1 MTLAGASVFTRTPVK
16 AAFAKRSV
24 AMGMMHVRDMDMPV
38 PHGLVAMGMG
48 MRLPRRIAR
57 QMGMLMM
64 FIVHMRMGV
73 LHGVMPMQVLMIF
86 RQMKPDAQ
94 RH

>member
-1 MTLAGASVFTRTPVK
+1 MTLAGASVFTQPPVK

-24 AMGMMHVRDMDMPV
+24 AMGMMHVRDMGM
-38 PHGLVAMGMG
+38 HGLVAMGMG